1 MVAANITAENLK
13 TTDIQMPNTMST
25 LQPALMWFRD
35 DLRLRDNSALDWI
48 AQQGPVIA
56 VVIEEDP
63 ETTRT
68 RELGAAAR
76 WWWQRS
82 VHQLKNSLAAH
93 GVPLLYHSGDPREII
108 PAIVKKFGVS
118 AVGWSRRYHEPLREL
133 DAEIKQML
141 HERGV
146 TARSFAGH
154 LLTEPWEVLT
164 QQGKQYQV
172 YTPFAKTARTI
183 AEDNVASYL
192 NDANDQDPSPTSHD
206 ELGPIGLAGPGTDF
220 PASSPLPDWNEPDWT
235 HTLAQHWLP
244 GENAGWKVAEE
255 FLDQLAAAARKQ
267 APHYAADRDRLD
279 KQATSRLSPY
289 LRFGEISI
297 HRLWALVTEASDTG
311 RIAGEDASAF
321 LSELLWRDFAWH
333 RLYHLPELHRRNVR
347 QQFDHFDWHWDE
359 TEAQRVATTYRDP
372 RCAETTED
380 LPADDFR
387 RVFSAWRAGQTGIA
401 VVDAGMREL
410 WETGTMH
417 NRVRMVVASFLT
429 KNLGIHWR
437 HGEAWFWDTLVDADP
452 ASNPFNWQWAAGCGD
467 DAAPYFRIFNPDS
480 QAKRFDPH
488 YRYIRHWVPEF
499 GTPMYPQPLVDLKES
514 RRQALAAYDE
524 VKN

>member
-1 MVAANITAENLK
+1 
-13 TTDIQMPNTMST
+13 MST
-25 LQPALMWFRD
+25 PQPALMWFRD
-35 DLRLRDNSALDWI
+35 DLRLRDNAALDWI

-63 ETTRT
+63 ETTRA
-68 RELGAAAR
+68 RKLGAAAR

-82 VHQLKNSLAAH
+82 IHRLKNSLAAH

-108 PAIVKKFGVS
+108 PAIVEEFGVS
-118 AVGWSRRYHEPLREL
+118 AVGWSRRYHKPLREL
-133 DAEIKQML
+133 DAEIKQAL

-164 QQGKQYQV
+164 QQGKQYKV
-172 YTPFAKTARTI
+172 YTPFAKTAHTI

-192 NDANDQDPSPTSHD
+192 NNVDDQAPSSTSHD
-206 ELGPIGLAGPGTDF
+206 ELVPIGLAGPGIDF
-220 PASSPLPDWNEPDWT
+220 PASPPLPDWNEPDWT
-235 HTLAQHWLP
+235 QTLAQHWLP
-244 GENAGWKVAEE
+244 GENTAWKVAEE

-297 HRLWALVTEASDTG
+297 HRLWAMVTEASDIG

-347 QQFDHFDWHWDE
+347 EQFDQFDWHWDE
-359 TEAQRVATTYRDP
+359 TEAQRIGTTRRDP
-372 RCAETTED
+372 RWAKATEN

-387 RVFSAWRAGQTGIA
+387 RMFSAWRAGQTGIA

-410 WETGTMH
+410 WATGTMH

-467 DAAPYFRIFNPDS
+467 DAAPYFRIFNPDT
-480 QAKRFDPH
+480 QAKRFDPD
-488 YRYIRHWVPEF
+488 YRYIQHWVPEF
-499 GTPMYPQPLVDLKES
+499 ATPMYPQPMVDLKES
-514 RRQALAAYDE
+514 RRQALTAYDE
-524 VKN
+524 IKN